1 MQRYFLTDDSIQ
13 RKIVQQV
20 RAAVLEGIGLD
31 SWMAALISLV
41 QASHLTDAMF
51 RPEERPEAR
60 PLRYLRSSARIK
72 AIAEGEL
79 VANRVGTAHKT
90 LKLNYNTFI
99 RRSPMNRKILVTG
112 ATGSNGTEIIKR
124 LSAQNIQVRA
134 MVRNPDRAKEIALPN
149 VEVVE
154 GNFDRPETLLEAL
167 TEVDSAFLL
176 TNSTEHA
183 EAQQLAFVDAARQS
197 GVKHIVKLSQ
207 FAADAH
213 SPVRFLRYHAAV
225 EAAIQASGMTYTFLR
240 PNLFMQGL
248 LNFRS
253 TITSQNAFYAAI
265 GDAKVSV
272 VDVRDIADVAVAAL
286 TEAEHEG
293 KIYDLTGP
301 QALTHTEMA
310 EYLSAALKRQI
321 AFVDIP
327 PDQMREAMV
336 GFGMPA
342 WQADG
347 LIEDYAHYR
356 RNEAAA
362 IASGIEDATGQAPR
376 SFKTFAC
383 DYATIFGW
391 TQPNQPAVPKRT

>member
-1 MQRYFLTDDSIQ
+1 
-13 RKIVQQV
+13 
-20 RAAVLEGIGLD
+20 
-31 SWMAALISLV
+31 
-41 QASHLTDAMF
+41 
-51 RPEERPEAR
+51 
-60 PLRYLRSSARIK
+60 
-72 AIAEGEL
+72 
-79 VANRVGTAHKT
+79 
-90 LKLNYNTFI
+90 
-99 RRSPMNRKILVTG
+99 MNRKILVTG
-112 ATGSNGTEIIKR
+112 ATGSNGTEIVKR
-124 LSAQNIQVRA
+124 LSAQNVQVRA
-134 MVRNPDRAKEIALPN
+134 MVRNHDRAKEIALPN

-167 TEVDSAFLL
+167 TEVDRAFLL
-176 TNSTEHA
+176 TNSTKRA
-183 EAQQLAFVDAARQS
+183 EAQQLAFIDAARQS
-197 GVKHIVKLSQ
+197 SVQHIVKLSQ

-225 EAAIQASGMTYTFLR
+225 EAAIKASGMMYTFLR

-253 TITSQNAFYAAI
+253 TITSQSAFYAAI

-286 TEAEHEG
+286 TEAGHEG
-293 KIYDLTGP
+293 KIYDLTGS

-327 PDQMREAMV
+327 PEQMREAMV

-356 RNEAAA
+356 RNEAAVVS
-362 IASGIEDATGQAPR
+362 SGVQDATGQEPR
-376 SFKTFAC
+376 SFKIFTC
-383 DYATIFGW
+383 DYATKFS
-391 TQPNQPAVPKRT
+391 